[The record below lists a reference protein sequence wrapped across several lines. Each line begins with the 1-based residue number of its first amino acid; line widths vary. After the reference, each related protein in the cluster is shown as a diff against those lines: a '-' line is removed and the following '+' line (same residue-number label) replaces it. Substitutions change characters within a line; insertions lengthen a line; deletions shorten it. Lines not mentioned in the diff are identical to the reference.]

1 MLEPFF
7 SAMEKV
13 ESKYG
18 EVDQTGESPVVD
30 FSSEF
35 ARFMKSR
42 TVARKNFRIS
52 DVFAHE
58 IERSSEHA
66 KDLTGSISKNLGS
79 SFSKKKLLSHL
90 ERISLKIFPRSS
102 TLKQLSVK
110 SNASERVR
118 TFLSLAFS
126 TMVYAVMEIL
136 KIPRETIK
144 VLDEFSYLPMWVTMP
159 VIFVSSVVLGAV
171 FSVFVGL

>member
-1 MLEPFF
+1 MLESFF
-7 SAMEKV
+7 SVMEKV
-13 ESKYG
+13 ESKYM
-18 EVDQTGESPVVD
+18 EEDQTGESPVVD

-42 TVARKNFRIS
+42 TVVRKNLRIS

-58 IERSSEHA
+58 IERSSE
-66 KDLTGSISKNLGS
+66 KSKGEPDSISKKLGS
-79 SFSKKKLLSHL
+79 SFSKKKLLSHF
-90 ERISLKIFPRSS
+90 EKISLEIFPRSS
-102 TLKQLSVK
+102 TLKKFSVK

-126 TMVYAVMEIL
+126 TMEYALKEIL

-144 VLDEFSYLPMWVTMP
+144 VLDEFSYL
-159 VIFVSSVVLGAV
+159 
-171 FSVFVGL
+171 